1 MPLNVGVGK
10 LAVSSAR
17 LPFAEQIDFFKAKL
31 GKQVLTER
39 WTDMMREQHDVAF
52 MVAGA
57 AKADLL
63 ADLAAAVDV
72 AITKGTGIE
81 AFRKDFDSIVGR
93 HGWDYRGERNW
104 RTRVIFQTNLTSS
117 YAAGRLKQ
125 LRDPDLLRIKPF
137 WMYRHSDGVL
147 NPRPLHVSWNG
158 LVLPADDQWFR
169 AHYPPNDFGCMC
181 YVVAVSERDAMRLN
195 GRIVDQGPDDGTD
208 PDGQPS
214 GIGKGWDYMPGATTV
229 ERSIEAKAENLPEAL
244 RQDLLADIA
253 RVKARRGRP

>member
-1 MPLNVGVGK
+1 MPLIVGIDK

-17 LPFAEQIDFFKAKL
+17 QPFPEQTAFFRAKL
-31 GKQVLTER
+31 GRLVPTER

-63 ADLAAAVDV
+63 ADMAAAVDA
-72 AITKGTGIE
+72 AIAKGTGIE
-81 AFRKDFDSIVGR
+81 AFRKEFDGIVAR

-125 LRDPDLLRIKPF
+125 LLSAEVQALKPY

-158 LVLPADDQWFR
+158 LTLPADDPWWTQ
-169 AHYPPNDFGCMC
+169 HYPPNDFGCQC
-181 YVVAVSERDAMRLN
+181 YVTAVSARDAQRLG
-195 GRIVDQGPDDGTD
+195 GRIADAPDDGTG
-208 PDGQPS
+208 PDGRPN
-214 GIGKGWDYMPGATTV
+214 GIGKGWDYMPGSTTV
-229 ERSIEAKAENLPEAL
+229 ERSIKAKAESLPEPL
-244 RQDLLADIA
+244 RLSLLADIA
-253 RVKARRGRP
+253 SVKQRRGRP

>member
-1 MPLNVGVGK
+1 MPLNVGIGK

-31 GKQVLTER
+31 GKLVPTER
-39 WTDMMREQHDVAF
+39 WTDMMHEQHDVAF

-72 AITKGTGIE
+72 AIAKGTGIE
-81 AFRKDFDSIVGR
+81 AFRKEFDSIVGR

-125 LRDPDLLRIKPF
+125 LRDPDLLSVKPF
-137 WMYRHSDGVL
+137 WAYRHSDAVAR
-147 NPRPLHVSWNG
+147 PRPLHLSWNG
-158 LVLPADDQWFR
+158 VVLPADDSWWY
-169 AHYPPNDFGCMC
+169 AHYPPNAFGCHC
-181 YVVAVSERDAMRLN
+181 YVVAVSATDAAKFGWRVLA
-195 GRIVDQGPDDGTD
+195 QGPND
-208 PDGQPS
+208 
-214 GIGKGWDYMPGATTV
+214 GIGPNGLPNGIEKGWNYMPGATTV
-229 ERSIEAKAENLPEAL
+229 ERSIKTKAETLPEPL
-244 RQDLLADIA
+244 RQSLLADIA
-253 RVKARRGRP
+253 SVKQRRARP

>member
-1 MPLNVGVGK
+1 MALNVGVGK

-17 LPFAEQIDFFKAKL
+17 LPFAEQIEFFQAKL
-31 GKQVLTER
+31 GKLVPTER

-63 ADLAAAVDV
+63 ADLAAAVDI

-125 LRDPDLLRIKPF
+125 LRDPDLLRVKPF

-158 LVLPADDQWFR
+158 LVLPADDQWW
-169 AHYPPNDFGCMC
+169 ANHYPPNDFGCQC
-181 YVVAVSERDAMRLN
+181 YVVAVSEQDAARFG
-195 GRIVDQGPDDGTD
+195 GRIASSGPDDGTG
-208 PDGQPS
+208 PDGRPN

-229 ERSIEAKAENLPEAL
+229 ERSIKAKAESLPEEL